1 MRLFTAIGERKM
13 ISFSNS
19 HFLLG
24 SLSSYYATNLKLCQS
39 RTSAVR
45 QTPPPSQ
52 AQKRNVQDVHCP
64 SRLLSG
70 LALSSAADI
79 PDSRST
85 SDFLVKSA
93 LSKTKEPSQTGKTS
107 RLISFLVF
115 SFLSFSEFFFDDRI
129 FYLHLQVT
137 SSIKAQTRTNEG
149 RK

>member
-1 MRLFTAIGERKM
+1 MRLFTATGERKM

-52 AQKRNVQDVHCP
+52 AQKRNVQDMHCP
-64 SRLLSG
+64 SGLLGG
-70 LALSSAADI
+70 LALGSAVEV

-85 SDFLVKSA
+85 SVLFLVKPA
-93 LSKTKEPSQTGKTS
+93 LRETKEPSQTQRTS
-107 RLISFLVF
+107 RLIKLHCF
-115 SFLSFSEFFFDDRI
+115 SFLSFSAFFLDD
-129 FYLHLQVT
+129 
-137 SSIKAQTRTNEG
+137 
-149 RK
+149 